1 MDSIEEIAKKVEEG
15 KAVATVEPEKE
26 SAQIAPAEVR
36 QYSAM
41 SAPMTKIIQNSTP
54 APDPTV
60 SDEVTDKIQQ
70 SVDDALKDEKFVKKK
85 SRSLAKTGSRSVD
98 VEIEY
103 RNNRVEARKAQNK
116 VDKQTI
122 KNSLYVAK
130 QEKRRAVKEQ
140 RHLNQC
146 QRETHRQEIA
156 SYRWKEYGDMLQ
168 GYGFK
173 KTPSNLVF
181 KVVVFLDGAARF
193 WDGLN
198 KANNKLV
205 KALKW
210 FIIVG
215 AGVGIY
221 FLIKKYL

>member
-1 MDSIEEIAKKVEEG
+1 MDSIEEITKKVEEG

-26 SAQIAPAEVR
+26 PAQIAPAEVR

-41 SAPMTKIIQNSTP
+41 SAPMTKIIQSSTP

-116 VDKQTI
+116 VDKETI
-122 KNSLYVAK
+122 KNSLFVAK

-193 WDGLN
+193 LDGLN